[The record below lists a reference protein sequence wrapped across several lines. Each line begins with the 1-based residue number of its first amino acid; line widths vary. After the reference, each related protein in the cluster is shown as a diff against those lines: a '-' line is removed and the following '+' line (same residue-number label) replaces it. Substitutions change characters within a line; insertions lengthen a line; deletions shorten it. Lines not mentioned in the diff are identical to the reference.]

1 MTGTIDVV
9 VSASVD
15 PQRYSDGYTARD
27 TAPARARHDVR
38 LYLLTWGLEHLV
50 GDAQL
55 IVSELVTNAI
65 SHTSTSRVGLSVT
78 RHPDWVRIVV
88 TDTSRTV
95 PAPAPV
101 APGTDEESGR
111 GLFLVATLADRWA
124 IERVATGKR
133 IWCELDAKQVVE
145 P

>member
-1 MTGTIDVV
+1 MIGAIDVV
-9 VSASVD
+9 VSASVG

-50 GDAQL
+50 DDAQL

-78 RHPDWVRIVV
+78 RHPDRVRIVV

-95 PAPAPV
+95 PAPALVP
-101 APGTDEESGR
+101 PGTGEESGR
-111 GLFLVATLADRWA
+111 GLVLVAALADRWE
-124 IERVATGKR
+124 IERVSTGKR
-133 IWCELDAKQVVE
+133 IWCELDAERVQL
-145 P
+145 